1 MFDIKNIVLYIVAA
15 LVVYDHVYKYLTVPA
30 WFTSAIASVTHAARE
45 VASVPSRIAR
55 AFTGIFT
62 GFASGWKS
70 VVVAPVSAPASTK
83 LASGLLAFNLTNP
96 LGTPA
101 KPAEPAP
108 GSVSATTANLH
119 QS

>member
-1 MFDIKNIVLYIVAA
+1 MFDFTKVVLAIVAA
-15 LVVYDHVYKYLTVPA
+15 FVVYDHTKQYLTVPA
-30 WFTSAIASVTHAARE
+30 WLTSAIASVTHAARE

-70 VVVAPVSAPASTK
+70 VSVAPVSAVATNKPI
-83 LASGLLAFNLTNP
+83 SGLPAFNLTNP
-96 LGTPA
+96 TGTPA
-101 KPAEPAP
+101 ITAPLP

>member
-1 MFDIKNIVLYIVAA
+1 MFDFTKIALYVVAA
-15 LVVYDHVYKYLTVPA
+15 LIVYDHIKPYLTIPA
-30 WFTSAIASVTHAARE
+30 FITNAIASVTHAARE

-70 VVVAPVSAPASTK
+70 VSVAPVSAVATNKPI
-83 LASGLLAFNLTNP
+83 SGLPAFNLTNP
-96 LGTPA
+96 TGTPA
-101 KPAEPAP
+101 ITAPLP